1 MHSLT
6 FASECFSC
14 LQVMKVF
21 ALTMVVVIVVAVFG
35 YMAGLVRLIGGRVL
49 MHEEE
54 FGVMCGQRCD
64 KFQKNVV
71 ASVTDRQMLQ
81 TLTSECTPFN
91 KEHCMQNSAW
101 LHVHVGT
108 LLMCS
113 SKLL

>member
-1 MHSLT
+1 
-6 FASECFSC
+6 
-14 LQVMKVF
+14 MKVF

-64 KFQKNVV
+64 KFQKNIV

-91 KEHCMQNSAW
+91 KE
-101 LHVHVGT
+101 LHAEQCLAARACGNTPYVLVQAALSGCT
-108 LLMCS
+108 NVNAAI
-113 SKLL
+113 